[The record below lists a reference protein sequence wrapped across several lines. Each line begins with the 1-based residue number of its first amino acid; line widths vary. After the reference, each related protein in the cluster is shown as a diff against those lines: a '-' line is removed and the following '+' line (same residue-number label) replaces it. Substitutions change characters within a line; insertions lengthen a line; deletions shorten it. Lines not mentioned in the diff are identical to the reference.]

1 MFLWHLYATP
11 LHFEL
16 ACMASM
22 ILQGVFLQQQCL
34 NWKRQAGRSV
44 VSSQNE
50 NFPMQCPLHENFLAT
65 SHMKYCQLPRRI
77 LNRRAKWT
85 SVITFFSWKL
95 LHVCMCVTL
104 WINVHIIATDTF
116 TMATC
121 NYKYCKAIPNAM
133 LRHCS
138 CSKSKFAY
146 NFKKFISNLTLL
158 HRALH
163 PPCASVYFR
172 RNFLYYY
179 FQFLLLWQS

>member
-1 MFLWHLYATP
+1 MRIFPCSVPFMKIFLPP
-11 LHFEL
+11 LTWNT
-16 ACMASM
+16 ASYQSEFW
-22 ILQGVFLQQQCL
+22 IGE
-34 NWKRQAGRSV
+34 
-44 VSSQNE
+44 QNG
-50 NFPMQCPLHENFLAT
+50 HK
-65 SHMKYCQLPRRI
+65 SI
-77 LNRRAKWT
+77 S